1 MTLGPFLD
9 LILIKLCVP
18 MLIPLRA
25 QVGLRHKFYKILDNL
40 EKYEIFGMRKSIKLF
55 YPS

>member
-9 LILIKLCVP
+9 LILIKLSVP

-25 QVGLRHKFYKILDNL
+25 QVGLRHIKVD
-40 EKYEIFGMRKSIKLF
+40 EI
-55 YPS
+55 